1 MGFRKI
7 RIGQIG
13 IGHNHASEMM
23 AAFRKLSGLFEVVGI
38 VEESET
44 WWSQRGHLACYE
56 GIPRMKKE
64 ELFAVPGLEAVAVEE
79 DVPRLTEIA
88 MECAG
93 KNLHIH
99 MDKPGPETLAPFRE
113 LLCECEKRKLVLQM
127 GYMYR
132 SNQGFQF
139 LQKILKKGY
148 LGEIFEIHAVMN
160 RYDGK
165 NPAYR
170 KWLSQFKGGAVYIF
184 SGHLIDLV
192 VAILGRPCKVTPFL
206 TQTGND
212 NLFDTGV
219 AVLEYPRAI
228 ATVRSGVTEVD
239 GFSHRKLIV
248 NGTEGSFAFE
258 PLEAPGKYDT
268 VPLSCRLTFLKDN
281 EEFKAGT
288 HEINLGVI
296 PGRYDE
302 ELSNFAKII
311 RGEMENPYSY
321 EHDLIVHEALL
332 LAGGYGKESCV

>member
-1 MGFRKI
+1 MEFRKI

-13 IGHNHASEMM
+13 IGHNHASEKM
-23 AAFRKLSGLFEVVGI
+23 AVLRKLSDFFEVVGI

-44 WWSQRGHLACYE
+44 WWKERGHLACYE
-56 GIPRMKKE
+56 GIPRMTKE

-79 DVPRLTEIA
+79 DVPWLTEIA
-88 MECAG
+88 MECA
-93 KNLHIH
+93 KHNLHIH

-113 LLCECEKRKLVLQM
+113 LLYEYKKRELVLQM

-132 SNQGFQF
+132 SNQGFLF

-148 LGEIFEIHAVMN
+148 LGEIFEVHAVMN

-192 VAILGRPCKVTPFL
+192 VAILGRPCNVTPFL
-206 TQTGND
+206 TKTGND

-258 PLEAPGKYDT
+258 PLEVPGKYDT
-268 VPLSCRLTFLKDN
+268 IPLSCRLTLLKDT
-281 EEFKAGT
+281 EEYKAGT
-288 HEINLGVI
+288 HEIDLGVI

-302 ELSNFAKII
+302 ELANFAKII

-332 LAGGYGKESCV
+332 LAAGYGKESCK